1 MNCLEFRRQI
11 LTDPFCKEVAAL
23 AHEAECAS
31 CAPYARDIRAQ
42 EIRLRSALQEVSA
55 PEGMAERIQLA
66 ARFEQRSIVQRRWWY
81 SAAASMLMA
90 IGISMVSLFSTSIER
105 GNVALAQSVINHIED
120 EAHHLREARPVS
132 DERLHHVFERFGAEL
147 ADNIDIGQVNFAAEC
162 LMRDRTGVHLVMPG
176 KMGPITVFFMPGEM
190 AESSMPVNSARFAG
204 KILPTA
210 WGSIAVVGEAGEPL
224 DGLGERLAAAVHWT
238 QRDLAKSDLF
248 GRGVG
253 GGARLT
259 QQQDS

>member
-11 LTDPFCKEVAAL
+11 LTDPFCKDVAVI

-42 EIRLRSALQEVSA
+42 EIRLRSALQEISA

-66 ARFEQRSIVQRRWWY
+66 TRFEQRSTVQRRWWY

-105 GNVALAQSVINHIED
+105 ANVALAQSVINHIED

-132 DERLHHVFERFGAEL
+132 DERLHRVFERFGAEL
-147 ADNIDIGQVNFAAEC
+147 ADDIGQVNFAAEC

-190 AESSMPVNSARFAG
+190 AESSMPVKSTRFAG
-204 KILPTA
+204 KILPTE
-210 WGSIAVVGEAGEPL
+210 WGSIAVVGEAGESL

-248 GRGVG
+248 GRGVVSA
-253 GGARLT
+253 ARLT